1 MIEVVL
7 NKVVYWVEFIVA
19 VILVVLTGIALVT
32 VAAEIYSVLMGGLLL
47 PREEFVQ
54 IISTIL
60 EVFIL
65 VELFRIALA
74 YMAHRNVLP
83 TVLEAALVA
92 VARKIVIFEP
102 KGDVLGYAAALA
114 ALLLAIS
121 IAWYLLAK
129 SHAIGPCD
137 DCKTAN
143 DNKES

>member
-1 MIEVVL
+1 MIESIL
-7 NKVVYWVEFIVA
+7 NKIVYWVEFIVA
-19 VILVVLTGIALVT
+19 VILVVLTGLALIT
-32 VAAEIYSVLMGGLLL
+32 VAVEIYSVLIGGILL
-47 PREEFVQ
+47 PPEDFVK

-92 VARKIVIFEP
+92 VARKVVIFEP

-114 ALLLAIS
+114 AIFLAIS
-121 IAWYLLAK
+121 ISWYLLAK

-137 DCKTAN
+137 DCKTATV
-143 DNKES
+143 NKES